1 MLRCWRLY
9 FDVKWNI
16 SKVNKQWI
24 SVIDPNCLQN
34 IQCLHWIISKKNTLR
49 NVRWMT
55 YYTAITRSLF
65 WIIFGIIF
73 GIVDDIA
80 IAVIYFCITFATTIT
95 MLTTTPSFKC
105 KSMNNDVLLDD
116 IMNTS
121 FMGAS

>member
-1 MLRCWRLY
+1 MLRYWRLY

-24 SVIDPNCLQN
+24 SVIDLNCLQN
-34 IQCLHWIISKKNTLR
+34 SQCLHWIISKKNILG

-55 YYTAITRSLF
+55 YYIAIPWSLF

-73 GIVDDIA
+73 GII
-80 IAVIYFCITFATTIT
+80 
-95 MLTTTPSFKC
+95 
-105 KSMNNDVLLDD
+105 DD